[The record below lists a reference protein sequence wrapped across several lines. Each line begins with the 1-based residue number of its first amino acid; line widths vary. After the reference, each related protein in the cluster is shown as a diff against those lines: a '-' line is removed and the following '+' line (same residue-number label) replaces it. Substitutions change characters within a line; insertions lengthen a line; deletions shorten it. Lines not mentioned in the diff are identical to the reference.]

1 MDSYHIKSERMISEK
16 DIKNYINANKDVFNN
31 YKFNNVKLLSKI
43 KSERMKQPI
52 KHAFQEKSN
61 RKNRNSIVNKNKR
74 VSKRKVFRSNKHVTN
89 EQKSYKE
96 IELMKMEM
104 NNSKKNK
111 IIKVKAKK
119 KQKGLSDKKGI
130 SKLKKLMFK
139 KKSRESQ
146 SVGKKMFKMKKHA
159 YLLNSRYNNKI
170 KPSRSKVNIFW
181 N

>member
-1 MDSYHIKSERMISEK
+1 MDNYHLKSERMISER

-31 YKFNNVKLLSKI
+31 FKFNNVKLLSKI
-43 KSERMKQPI
+43 KSERINQPI

-61 RKNRNSIVNKNKR
+61 RKKRNSIINNKKR
-74 VSKRKVFRSNKHVTN
+74 DSKRKVFKSNKYVTN

-96 IELMKMEM
+96 IELMKIEM
-104 NNSKKNK
+104 NNSKRNK
-111 IIKVKAKK
+111 VIKVKAKK
-119 KQKGLSDKKGI
+119 KQKGFSDKKGI

-146 SVGKKMFKMKKHA
+146 SVGKKMFKMKKHT
-159 YLLNSRYNNKI
+159 YLLNSRYNNKL
-170 KPSRSKVNIFW
+170 KPSRSKENIFW